1 MLTLDDINLDTLNN
15 QLDIEDKQLLANKL
29 LFAYNESK
37 YIEINKY
44 FIQLQDIFKQF
55 NFNINFSKD
64 ITNINN
70 IFDQTINSNINFDNI
85 KNILIIQLGEIEDNI
100 FLIPALRELKNN
112 LKNINIDLICPDYC
126 EFLFDNKYIDN
137 IITID
142 TKKYVKFS
150 ELIEYCK
157 LYLWN
162 KQYDLSIN
170 FNWQYN
176 SIAVMLGFL
185 SGSTYRL
192 GYNSNIQAQYCAEFI
207 DPQESYQLALL
218 DNFFYTHIIQN
229 PYDIINEKERKLWIL
244 SYLNLKIE
252 NNKLELPIKKSYK
265 INTNKRKIIL
275 GINGN
280 IKNKC
285 YPYYNQVIKLINK
298 FDNNN
303 LFILLKNNE
312 DYIEDICSNDNI
324 LNLIN
329 NYDKDE
335 LISLVSQADLYIGNN
350 TDLAYIALVFNIP
363 IILISQEAEDKN
375 DHPGFLSS
383 LARYIPNR
391 DNIKIIQPEYAN
403 DSCIEIPCFGGCIS
417 NEPHCIKTIEP
428 EKIVEA
434 YKDFI

>member
-383 LARYIPNR
+383 LARYILNR

>member
-1 MLTLDDINLDTLNN
+1 M
-15 QLDIEDKQLLANKL
+15 
-29 LFAYNESK
+29 
-37 YIEINKY
+37 EI
-44 FIQLQDIFKQF
+44 L
-55 NFNINFSKD
+55 
-64 ITNINN
+64 
-70 IFDQTINSNINFDNI
+70 
-85 KNILIIQLGEIEDNI
+85 
-100 FLIPALRELKNN
+100 
-112 LKNINIDLICPDYC
+112 
-126 EFLFDNKYIDN
+126 
-137 IITID
+137 
-142 TKKYVKFS
+142 
-150 ELIEYCK
+150 
-157 LYLWN
+157 
-162 KQYDLSIN
+162 
-170 FNWQYN
+170 
-176 SIAVMLGFL
+176 
-185 SGSTYRL
+185 
-192 GYNSNIQAQYCAEFI
+192 
-207 DPQESYQLALL
+207 
-218 DNFFYTHIIQN
+218 
-229 PYDIINEKERKLWIL
+229 
-244 SYLNLKIE
+244 
-252 NNKLELPIKKSYK
+252 
-265 INTNKRKIIL
+265 
-275 GINGN
+275 
-280 IKNKC
+280 
-285 YPYYNQVIKLINK
+285 NK